1 MTHKFPALI
10 VLTLAATALAQSTR
24 PSDEPWRKPGPHQVQ
39 TMLVDWRDQARNRDI
54 PAKVYYPKADKGPF
68 PVVLFSHGLGG
79 SRQAAAYLGQHW
91 ASHGY
96 VSVHLQHPG
105 SDNAV
110 WQNQNQPMDQMRKAA
125 GDPSNALNR
134 PLDVSFA
141 IDQLEKMNAGTSPL
155 AGRLDMK
162 KLGMAGH
169 SFGAYTTMAIA
180 GQVFVGIGGR
190 QRNLA
195 DPRVKAAIPMSA
207 PVPKNRDLDTVY
219 GSIKIPILHMT
230 GTLDDSPIGDTKA
243 ADRRLPFDH
252 GKGPDRYLIIF
263 QGGDHMIFSG
273 RSGLRGNR
281 AKDDV
286 FHDLIRLSTTAF
298 WDAYLK
304 DDPAARTFLVDG
316 LAAALGKDATL
327 ETARPSA
334 DGGR

>member
-1 MTHKFPALI
+1 MKHHLPLI
-10 VLTLAATALAQSTR
+10 LFLAIVSTALAQTTR
-24 PSDEPWRKPGPHQVQ
+24 PSADRWKKPGPHPVA
-39 TMLVDWRDQARNRDI
+39 TILLDWRDTARDRAV
-54 PAKVYYPKADKGPF
+54 PAKIYYPRDAKGP
-68 PVVLFSHGLGG
+68 LQIIIFSHGLGG

-96 VSVHLQHPG
+96 VSVHLQHIG

-110 WQNQNQPMDQMRKAA
+110 WQNQQRPMDQMRKAA
-125 GDPSNALNR
+125 ADPSNAISR

-141 IDQLEKMNAGTSPL
+141 IDQLEKMNAADSAL

-162 KLGMAGH
+162 KLGVAGH
-169 SFGAYTTMAIA
+169 SFGAYTTMAVA
-180 GQVFVGIGGR
+180 GQVFVGIGAR

-195 DPRVKAAIPMSA
+195 DARVKAAIPMSV
-207 PVPKNRDLDTVY
+207 PVPKARDLDTVY

-252 GKGPDRYLIIF
+252 GKGPDRYLVIF
-263 QGGDHMIFSG
+263 QGGDHMVFSG

-286 FHDLIRLSTTAF
+286 FHDLIRISTTAF
-298 WDAYLK
+298 WDAYLNG
-304 DDPAARTFLVDG
+304 DAAAKAFLADG
-316 LAAALGKDATL
+316 WADALGKDATL
-327 ETARPSA
+327 EKAKPSP